1 MSGGGIGAFF
11 LMLIVW
17 PIFLLPTIIAVK
29 KNHKYKL
36 PIILI
41 NIFGGFVMGVG
52 WLVSLVWCF
61 IEPTSNNINISS
73 SAGAEIEKLHKLKE
87 DGVLSEDEFQFKK
100 RELLGM

>member
-41 NIFGGFVMGVG
+41 
-52 WLVSLVWCF
+52 W
-61 IEPTSNNINISS
+61 TSQLLLDTFQPRKIVFF
-73 SAGAEIEKLHKLKE
+73 KLN
-87 DGVLSEDEFQFKK
+87 G
-100 RELLGM
+100 